1 MQSPVVCPAP
11 PHLWRFLV
19 IAEKYLNFRHLK
31 ILKPTLCTLCCW
43 WRLAC
48 PGTAT
53 TGGPL
58 RRNSCMAAA
67 KRYLHQKIFQLIHLR
82 LEIFRKTN
90 IFATFRRMCSRY
102 LCKNMWMNVL
112 TMPSSLRVPLSIASS
127 LNCIWRSW
135 LEPSGSC
142 KKEIFDKWKENAERS
157 HQSLVEWSPWSL
169 QLPSELWLAHHPAIE
184 DIISCRISD
193 LSSS

>member
-43 WRLAC
+43 WHLAC

-82 LEIFRKTN
+82 LEIFGKLIFLQLSEGSVQDISAKTCEW
-90 IFATFRRMCSRY
+90 MCL
-102 LCKNMWMNVL
+102 LCRPLWGCHWASPA
-112 TMPSSLRVPLSIASS
+112 PSTAS
-127 LNCIWRSW
+127 
-135 LEPSGSC
+135 G
-142 KKEIFDKWKENAERS
+142 AAG
-157 HQSLVEWSPWSL
+157 WSPLAAARKKYLTSGKKML
-169 QLPSELWLAHHPAIE
+169 SAHINPLLNDLLDLCNCLLNFDWLVTL
-184 DIISCRISD
+184 R
-193 LSSS
+193 